1 MAATVVS
8 ATAIGRITPTPT
20 VQMIP
25 VTLTAVATTYATA
38 TGGLPFDLFTLLSS
52 TVAPLDGAISSKDII
67 GFIGISTLGW
77 NCGTFAVGTVTATAV
92 PCTVR
97 LWNGIT
103 EAADGATTA
112 TIAGFLMVQRGALGS
127 VL

>member
-1 MAATVVS
+1 MADVVVS
-8 ATAIGRITPTPT
+8 PTVIGRVTPTPV

-25 VTLTAVATTYATA
+25 ITLTAVATVYATA
-38 TGGLPFDLFTLLSS
+38 TGGLPFDLFTFLST
-52 TVAPLDGAISSKDII
+52 TVAPFFGPINPKDII

-77 NCGTFAVGTVTATAV
+77 NCGTFAVGTTTSTTT
-92 PCTVR
+92 PCTVK

-112 TIAGFLMVQRGALGS
+112 TIKGFLMVQRGG
-127 VL
+127 VN

>member
-1 MAATVVS
+1 MAAATVTPTV
-8 ATAIGRITPTPT
+8 IGRITPTPT

-25 VTLTAVATTYATA
+25 VTLTATATVYATA
-38 TGGLPFDLFTLLSS
+38 SGGLPFDLYSLFTTIS
-52 TVAPLDGAISSKDII
+52 PLDGLMSSQDII
-67 GFIGISTLGW
+67 GFIGVSTLGW
-77 NCGTFAVGTVTATAV
+77 NCGTFAVGTATSSTI

-112 TIAGFLMVQRGALGS
+112 TIKGYLMVQRGALGT